1 MRLLVLSR
9 QHVKILL
16 LLLWMQLNQ
25 SQSSKPLTEIQIKTL
40 SQGRLIDTAL
50 WTVGAY
56 SVYSR

>member
-1 MRLLVLSR
+1 MHLLVLYR

-40 SQGRLIDTAL
+40 SQERLINTGL
-50 WTVGAY
+50 RTVVA
-56 SVYSR
+56 